1 MTTNLNRIRN
11 ALKNN
16 NVVLTRGELRIDK
29 PEPPVE
35 VLPPD
40 RSHISEGGAPR
51 STTDEPTSVRLKPTT
66 WAASVPWYEIPR
78 YAARLEAEVHAVQSQ
93 FPSARLA
100 CLPRETLVW
109 QLPIRSLSGR
119 SYDIAIQYPNSF
131 PLGEPAVFVLSETLK
146 STPHQ
151 FADGRLCLGHAFA
164 RETSALTTAAWAAAW
179 LSAYELY
186 LETDSWPEFHPHTAG
201 ITR

>member
-29 PEPPVE
+29 PEPTTE
-35 VLPPD
+35 VLPPV
-40 RSHISEGGAPR
+40 RSPVWDGGPARP
-51 STTDEPTSVRLKPTT
+51 TTDEPTSVRLKPTT

-78 YAARLEAEVHAVQSQ
+78 YVARLEAEVHAVQSQ

-100 CLPRETLVW
+100 CLPHETLVW

-119 SYDIAIQYPNSF
+119 LYEVAVEYPASF
-131 PLGEPAVFVLSETLK
+131 PLGEPSVFVLSEQLK

-186 LETDSWPEFHPHTAG
+186 LETDSWPEFHPHTAAA
-201 ITR
+201 TR